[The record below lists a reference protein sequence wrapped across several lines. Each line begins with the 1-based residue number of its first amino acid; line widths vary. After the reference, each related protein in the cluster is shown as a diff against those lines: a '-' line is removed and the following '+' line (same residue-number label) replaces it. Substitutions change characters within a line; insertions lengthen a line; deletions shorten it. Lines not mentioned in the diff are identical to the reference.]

1 MTPGQVFTLLCH
13 LHLASPC
20 EALVWVG
27 QELNHDWSLGSVP
40 EGSVWS
46 APITALL
53 GAESGDQGL
62 AGPELG
68 ACKAATDQVL
78 L

>member
-1 MTPGQVFTLLCH
+1 MTPGRVFTLQRH
-13 LHLASPC
+13 LHLASPS
-20 EALVWVG
+20 EAVVWEG
-27 QELNHDWSLGSVP
+27 QDPNHDWSLGSVR

-53 GAESGDQGL
+53 GAESRDQGL

-68 ACKAATDQVL
+68 ACKAAIDPVL